1 MNLRNIEKHEI
12 YFYSDHHRDIPF
24 FEIADHKILVNPTIK
39 LKEKY
44 TNIKHDTL

>member
-1 MNLRNIEKHEI
+1 MKFISTVLPQ
-12 YFYSDHHRDIPF
+12 DIPF

-44 TNIKHDTL
+44 TKIKHDTL